1 MLEPENYVNGGIGQS
16 KFVAQPHKVNSRVQP
31 FKSFADMLRGHEV
44 QVRGRNWSEK
54 QNLVSK
60 QKMLSEALVSLPSP
74 ATLEGRVVGSR
85 RSAEEFYV
93 GKTNPVGYNRRYP
106 LNFKSVWLEHGYGNK
121 HELGSSDWA
130 GKSLTVE
137 VNGEGKRRVVW
148 NKGGLRR
155 SLWVTR
161 DQREH
166 APSGSR
172 VHKSPMVGSVVDFGV

>member
-1 MLEPENYVNGGIGQS
+1 MLELENYVNGGIGQS

-54 QNLVSK
+54 QNPVSK

-106 LNFKSVWLEHGYGNK
+106 LNFKSVCFEHGYGNK
-121 HELGSSDWA
+121 RELGSSDWA